1 MCRALPSPT
10 RSMRSSLP
18 RHHRAAA
25 AAVAAALV
33 VLATPLA
40 AQQPGGPGAPP
51 PPQNLKV
58 LPKDISRDSLIST
71 MRGIA
76 TGLGVRC
83 EYCHVGE
90 PPRFEFAKDDK
101 QTKEKARFMLRMV
114 DSLNHVVLAA
124 LPDRK
129 GVVIQCVTCHRGSPV
144 PQTLTTA
151 LTAAVDSF
159 GIDTAIARYTRWRA
173 QAETGR
179 LDVSEQAVSDVARVL
194 AGRGKTAEAIALQEM
209 NEKNYPSSPDIDFAL
224 GELHRQRGERD
235 AAITEYRMVLQK
247 RPDDRRAAARLKEL
261 GAP

>member
-1 MCRALPSPT
+1 MPASSST
-10 RSMRSSLP
+10 RR
-18 RHHRAAA
+18 R
-25 AAVAAALV
+25 ALV
-33 VLATPLA
+33 VLVVSLAAAPLT

-58 LPKDISRDSLIST
+58 LPKDISRDSLLST

-76 TGLGVRC
+76 DGLGVRC
-83 EYCHVGE
+83 TYCHVGE
-90 PPRFEFAKDDK
+90 FPRMEFAKDDK
-101 QTKEKARFMLRMV
+101 PTKEKARFMLRMV

-173 QAETGR
+173 QAESGR
-179 LDVSEQAVSDVARVL
+179 LDVSEQSVSEVARVL
-194 AGRGKTAEAIALQEM
+194 AARGKVAEAIALQEM
-209 NEKNYPSSPDIDFAL
+209 NEKNYPNSADVDFSLA
-224 GELHRQRGERD
+224 ELHRQMGERD
-235 AAITEYRMVLQK
+235 KAITYYRMVLQK
-247 RPDDRRAAARLKEL
+247 RPDDRRALARLKEL